1 MLCRA
6 LSGLCA
12 STWAVY
18 MICFGS
24 LFSEEEQ
31 LRALG
36 IASSAMFG
44 GQVPA
49 TFLGGVIAQLW
60 GERATFLVAVGAA
73 ALGMLFMTRAEQPRS
88 TRTQWLSAQDF
99 WQLLKNRDLDFDAK
113 EKSESF
119 QSKKFGFL
127 FWWELLDSNQRPL
140 ACEASALPAE
150 LSPQVVEIRGFEP
163 LTF

>member
-1 MLCRA
+1 
-6 LSGLCA
+6 
-12 STWAVY
+12 

-31 LRALG
+31 PRALG
-36 IASSAMFG
+36 IASSAMFVG
-44 GQVPA
+44 RVPA

-60 GERATFLVAVGAA
+60 GERVTFLVAIGAA
-73 ALGMLFMTRAEQPRS
+73 ALGMLFMLRAEQPQS
-88 TRTQWLSAQDF
+88 TRTQRLSAQDF

-127 FWWELLDSNQRPL
+127 CWWELLDSNQRAS
-140 ACEASALPAE
+140 ACESYAFSVE
-150 LSPQVVEIRGFEP
+150 LYGYIGRFLLKKLHRMNFLDV
-163 LTF
+163 

>member
-1 MLCRA
+1 
-6 LSGLCA
+6 
-12 STWAVY
+12 

-31 LRALG
+31 PRALGIG
-36 IASSAMFG
+36 IASSAMFV

-49 TFLGGVIAQLW
+49 TFFGGVIAQLW

-73 ALGMLFMTRAEQPRS
+73 ALGMLFMIRAEQPQS
-88 TRTQWLSAQDF
+88 KRTQRLSAQDF